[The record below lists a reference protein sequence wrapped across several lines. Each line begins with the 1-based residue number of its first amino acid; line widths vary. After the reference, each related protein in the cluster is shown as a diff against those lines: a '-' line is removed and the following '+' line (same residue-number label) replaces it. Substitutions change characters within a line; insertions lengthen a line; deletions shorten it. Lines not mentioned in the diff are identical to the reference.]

1 MNKKELQEKYD
12 LLLARQEVEN
22 FESNLNRARSIS
34 AGTAFGGTTEIM
46 MRGDGGR
53 HLWCVM
59 QPVEVIEFI
68 RQLAANVGCDIAL
81 KPRRDFS
88 SWREWRVTEEE
99 RQHLNGHAPFV
110 NDMAPYN
117 QLGASGVDK
126 ETLEA
131 LDKTKVSE
139 FGGGEGG
146 YSDPIPDNPLGQDT
160 KASRGIYTQEQFDE
174 IVAAEKAK
182 LKRKP
187 KRTPTSS

>member
-53 HLWCVM
+53 HLWCIM
-59 QPVEVIEFI
+59 QPVEVVEFI

-81 KPRRDFS
+81 KPRQDFS
-88 SWREWRVTEEE
+88 SWRDWRVTDEEK
-99 RQHLNGHAPFV
+99 QHLNGRAPFV

-117 QLGASGVDK
+117 QLGISGVDK

-131 LDKTKVSE
+131 LDKSRVSE

-146 YSDPIPDNPLGQDT
+146 FSYETPDNPLGQDA
-160 KASRGIYTQEQFDE
+160 KALRGIYTQEQFDE

>member
-1 MNKKELQEKYD
+1 MDKKELQEKYD

-22 FESNLNRARSIS
+22 FESNLNRARSIV
-34 AGTAFGGTTEIM
+34 AGTAFGGTTEII
-46 MRGDGGR
+46 MRSDGGR

-59 QPVEVIEFI
+59 QPVEVVEFI
-68 RQLAANVGCDIAL
+68 RQLAANVGCDVDL
-81 KPRRDFS
+81 KPRRDFA
-88 SWREWRVTEEE
+88 SWRDWRVTEEE
-99 RQHLNGHAPFV
+99 KQHLNGHAPFV

-117 QLGASGVDK
+117 QLGAKGVDK

-131 LDKTKVSE
+131 LDKTRVSE

-146 YSDPIPDNPLGQDT
+146 GFLPHILNGQEP
-160 KASRGIYTQEQFDE
+160 KMLRGIYTQEQFDE

>member
-1 MNKKELQEKYD
+1 MDKKELQERYD
-12 LLLARQEVEN
+12 LLLARQDIEN
-22 FESNLNRARSIS
+22 VESNLNRARSIS
-34 AGTAFGGTTEIM
+34 AGTAFGGTTEII

-88 SWREWRVTEEE
+88 SCREWRVTEEE
-99 RQHLNGHAPFV
+99 KQHLNGHPPFV

-117 QLGASGVDK
+117 QLGAKGVDK

-131 LDKTKVSE
+131 IDRPRVSE

-146 YSDPIPDNPLGQDT
+146 GFLPHINAGQDQ
-160 KASRGIYTQEQFDE
+160 KVARGITSQEQFDE

>member
-1 MNKKELQEKYD
+1 MKKSEAIKKLQEIEAQY
-12 LLLARQEVEN
+12 EVEN
-22 FESNLNRARSIS
+22 RASSINRARSIV

-59 QPVEVIEFI
+59 QPVEVIELI
-68 RQLAANVGCDIAL
+68 RQLAANVGCDVDL
-81 KPRRDFS
+81 KPRRDFA
-88 SWREWRVTEEE
+88 SWRDWRVTEEE
-99 RQHLNGHAPFV
+99 KQHLNGHAPFV

-117 QLGASGVDK
+117 QLGAKGVDK

-131 LDKTKVSE
+131 LDKTRVSE

-146 YSDPIPDNPLGQDT
+146 GFLPHILNGQDP
-160 KASRGIYTQEQFDE
+160 KMLRGIYTQEQFDE

>member
-1 MNKKELQEKYD
+1 MKKSEAQKKLQEIEAQY
-12 LLLARQEVEN
+12 EVDN
-22 FESNLNRARSIS
+22 RASNINRARSIF
-34 AGTAFGGTTEIM
+34 AGTSFGGVTEIM
-46 MRGDGGR
+46 MRGDGNR

-59 QPVEVIEFI
+59 QPVEVVEFI
-68 RQLAANVGCDIAL
+68 RQLAANVGCDVDL
-81 KPRRDFS
+81 KPRRDFA
-88 SWREWRVTEEE
+88 SWRDWRVTEEE
-99 RQHLNGHAPFV
+99 KQHLNGHAPFV

-131 LDKTKVSE
+131 IDKPRVSE

-146 YSDPIPDNPLGQDT
+146 FSYATPDNPLGQDA

-174 IVAAEKAK
+174 IVATEKAK